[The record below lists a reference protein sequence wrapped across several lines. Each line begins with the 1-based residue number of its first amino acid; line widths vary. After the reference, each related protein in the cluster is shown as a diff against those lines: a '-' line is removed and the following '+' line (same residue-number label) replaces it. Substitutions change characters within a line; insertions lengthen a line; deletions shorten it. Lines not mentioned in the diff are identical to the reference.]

1 MRCIENNIAIYS
13 PHTAL
18 DSVKDGLND
27 FLAEGLLEGSEGKI
41 QPIVK
46 HKEPKSRTE
55 NFKVVTFVPAD
66 KLMQLREKLAE
77 EANCG
82 HIGNY
87 TKCSFEVE
95 GNGRF
100 FAGSKTKPAAG
111 NKEQDNCE
119 KEVRQEDC
127 KEGEEGRA
135 SERQERGEMRKQ
147 KRSGK

>member
-1 MRCIENNIAIYS
+1 MRVEN
-13 PHTAL
+13 
-18 DSVKDGLND
+18 
-27 FLAEGLLEGSEGKI
+27 
-41 QPIVK
+41 
-46 HKEPKSRTE
+46 
-55 NFKVVTFVPAD
+55 
-66 KLMQLREKLAE
+66 KLFSKLQLREKLAE

-119 KEVRQEDC
+119 KEVRLEMVVGASDLGNACKVIKQYHPYEEPAYEVYKLEDLPL
-127 KEGEEGRA
+127 EGYGEGRKVNFFFL
-135 SERQERGEMRKQ
+135 SYFKTNQN
-147 KRSGK
+147 